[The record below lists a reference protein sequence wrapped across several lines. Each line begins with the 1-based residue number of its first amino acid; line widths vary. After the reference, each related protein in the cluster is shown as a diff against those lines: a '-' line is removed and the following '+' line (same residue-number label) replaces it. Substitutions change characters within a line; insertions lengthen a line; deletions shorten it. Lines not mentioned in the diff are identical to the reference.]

1 MATNDDRRAALLL
14 LLLALAGALVRL
26 AGVSG
31 GAPGSVGY
39 RSGGDTRPELDSVV
53 AAAGRLSR
61 PLAPGERIDLDRA
74 DASDLARLPRI
85 GPALAARIVTDRK
98 QRGPFGSL
106 EEFGRVPGV
115 GPGLSE
121 AIRPHSLFS
130 GEVRRRVS
138 SSAAPG
144 KVSLNTAT
152 LGQLQQLPGIG
163 PVKAQAII
171 DDRRRNGPYRVV
183 EDLKRVSGIG
193 TATIERLRGFVIV
206 R

>member
-14 LLLALAGALVRL
+14 LLLALVGALVRL
-26 AGVSG
+26 AGVGG

-39 RSGGDTRPELDSVV
+39 RSGGDTRPDRDSVV

-61 PLAPGERIDLDRA
+61 PLASGERIDLDRA

-85 GPALAARIVTDRK
+85 GPAVAARIVTDRE

-106 EEFGRVPGV
+106 QELGRVPGV
-115 GPGLSE
+115 GLALLE

-130 GEVRRRVS
+130 GEVRRRPV
-138 SSAAPG
+138 SSAAAG

-152 LGQLQQLPGIG
+152 LAQLQQLPGIG
-163 PVKAQAII
+163 PVKAQAFC
-171 DDRRRNGPYRVV
+171 NQ
-183 EDLKRVSGIG
+183 SGN
-193 TATIERLRGFVIV
+193 RM
-206 R
+206 

>member
-26 AGVSG
+26 AGGGG

-39 RSGGDTRPELDSVV
+39 RSGGDTRPDRDSLV

-74 DASDLARLPRI
+74 DAGDLARLPRI
-85 GPALAARIVTDRK
+85 GPALAARIVTDRD

-106 EEFGRVPGV
+106 EELRRVPGV
-115 GPGLSE
+115 GAGLSE

-130 GEVRRRVS
+130 GEVRRRAS

-152 LGQLQQLPGIG
+152 FDQLQQLPGIG
-163 PVKAQAII
+163 PVKARAII
-171 DDRRRNGPYRVV
+171 GDRRRNGPYRVI

-193 TATIERLRGFVIV
+193 MATIERLRGFVIA